1 MYHIE
6 EGFMTV
12 TDWFCQN
19 YITRNH
25 EKYCCICIDQN
36 IGECIFKQRGAN
48 TDYKFSYNSRTRP
61 SVDNL
66 VRYSLTSLE

>member
-1 MYHIE
+1 
-6 EGFMTV
+6 MTV

-25 EKYCCICIDQN
+25 EKYCCYVLTKTLASVYLRKEVEIL
-36 IGECIFKQRGAN
+36 GTN
-48 TDYKFSYNSRTRP
+48 TDNKFSYNSCTKT

-66 VRYSLTSLE
+66 VRYSLVSLE